1 MSALPPFNLL
11 KQKLSVVTVNGQL
24 KVNNTYDEFLDIVRS
39 LLRATNFDSEWY
51 VAEYPDLAEALASGE
66 IRSPKEHF
74 IDSGYFEGRLPGP
87 LKVDA
92 AWYLEKYPDVAE
104 GIERGDSESAEQHF
118 LEHGYWEGRAPSAD

>member
-39 LLRATNFDSEWY
+39 LLRATTFDSAWY
-51 VAEYPDLAEALASGE
+51 VAEYPDLAEALANGE
-66 IRSPKEHF
+66 ITSPKDHF

-87 LKVDA
+87 LKVDT

-104 GIERGDSESAEQHF
+104 GIERGDIESAEQHF
-118 LEHGYWEGRAPSAD
+118 TEHGYWEGRAPSAD